1 MGRVP
6 NPRITVARHLLPVAF
21 TAWTLCLSVPV
32 PAQDLN
38 ERMGLSEAVEFAVKH
53 SGIMG
58 AARAGTEVLEGK
70 LKQAEWAAWP
80 HIKIKSLLAP
90 MPRQWSD
97 PDDFTK
103 GGTDLTQWG
112 VFSHTEIT
120 GYIPLYTFGKISNL
134 KAAARLGVDVGKAR
148 EDIARQEVVF
158 RVTKAFH
165 ALTLSGELADV
176 VSEGRSYLDK
186 ARRHLEELEES
197 DDPEFDPVDMMKFRV
212 YDAQVLARELE
223 AERSAGLAGAALKV
237 SMGLA
242 PETDLAFRTGS
253 VTPVAVPEGLQ
264 EKDLVDQALLS
275 RAELVA
281 LKRGILVREAQVR
294 AKEAAFYPNF
304 LLAGQ
309 FKYSYTNMA
318 DGQANPFIYDPFNGY
333 SAGGGLVFEWDLEIG
348 GKLGE
353 LREAKA
359 EFAKLREEA
368 REAENGIRLEVAKL
382 FREMRDQRRLVDAQK
397 VAMEAARGWV
407 IAKTDLY
414 DNDLTPLNE
423 VLDGLVQF
431 FQTRMAYLEAVYR
444 FNVAVAQLERATGAT
459 LPREAAP
466 DE

>member
-1 MGRVP
+1 MVP
-6 NPRITVARHLLPVAF
+6 I
-21 TAWTLCLSVPV
+21 LCLSVP
-32 PAQDLN
+32 ASSQDLQA
-38 ERMGLSEAVEFAVKH
+38 RMTLTEAVEFAVEH

-58 AARAGTEVLEGK
+58 AARAGTEALEGK

-80 HIKIKSLLAP
+80 HIKIRSLLAP
-90 MPRQWSD
+90 MPRQWSA

-103 GGTDLTQWG
+103 GGTDLSQWG

-120 GYIPLYTFGKISNL
+120 GYLPLYTFGKISNL

-148 EDIARQEVVF
+148 EDIARQEVKF
-158 RVTKAFH
+158 RVTRAFH

-212 YDAQVLARELE
+212 YDAQVLAKELE
-223 AERSAGLAGAALKV
+223 AKRSAGLAGAALKV
-237 SMGLA
+237 AMGLA
-242 PETDLAFRTGS
+242 PRTDVEFRTGT
-253 VTPVAVPEGLQ
+253 VKPVNLAGDLQ
-264 EKDLVDQALLS
+264 EADLVDQALLS

-294 AKEAAFYPNF
+294 AREAAFYPNF

-318 DGQANPFIYDPFNGY
+318 DGQASPFIYDPFNGY

-382 FREMRDQRRLVDAQK
+382 YREMRDQRLLVDAQK

-444 FNVAVAQLERATGAT
+444 FNVAVAQLERATGAP
-459 LPREAAP
+459 LRRDAAP